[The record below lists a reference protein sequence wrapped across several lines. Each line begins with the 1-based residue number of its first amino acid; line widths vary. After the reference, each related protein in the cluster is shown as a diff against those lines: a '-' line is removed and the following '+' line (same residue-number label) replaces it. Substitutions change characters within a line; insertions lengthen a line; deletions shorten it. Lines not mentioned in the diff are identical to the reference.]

1 MNILLIGGGGREHCI
16 AVSLAKSPR
25 INNLHCIPG
34 NAGIEK
40 MAKCHNYDIS
50 NKKAILDFCI
60 KQKIDMIFIGPEVP
74 LVDGL
79 ADYLNSNNF
88 FTFGPSKKASQLE
101 GSKSFTKKICKN
113 YLN

>member
-1 MNILLIGGGGREHCI
+1 MVTMNILLIGGGGREHCI

-25 INNLHCIPG
+25 ISNLHCIPG

-40 MAKCHNYDIS
+40 IAKCHNYDIS
-50 NKKAILDFCI
+50 NKRAILNFCI
-60 KQKIDMIFIGPEVP
+60 EQKIDMIFIGSEVP

-101 GSKSFTKKICKN
+101 GSKSFTKKI
-113 YLN
+113 